1 MQSMGSL
8 ILTLVSSGSVS
19 PQCLEAKCCHP
30 GYLILEREDEPV
42 IQEHLRRVPALPLV
56 RMFCSTEQ
64 LGALRIYAGISLSD
78 FYANIHK
85 VGPSIS
91 LSRDT

>member
-1 MQSMGSL
+1 MSL
-8 ILTLVSSGSVS
+8 WSNNIWGEY
-19 PQCLEAKCCHP
+19 P
-30 GYLILEREDEPV
+30 
-42 IQEHLRRVPALPLV
+42 PLV

-78 FYANIHK
+78 FYANIRK

-91 LSRDT
+91 LSGDT